1 MALST
6 QAAPPPDI
14 VTSDAAPAG
23 APRGH
28 DLRIATYNIHGGYGA
43 WPARAV
49 ERIVA
54 VIRELD
60 ADVIALQEVPLG
72 GTRAPDVLAHL
83 RDATGMHAVAGPTI
97 ETPERRYGNA
107 VLSRCPIRAARTLD
121 LSFHQREPRG
131 ALDADIDCSA
141 GPIRVVATHLGLSAN
156 ERSAQVQRLLAAFD
170 TGAMPVILMGDINEW
185 FVRGRALQALTTR
198 FRRAPAPR
206 TFPTAW
212 PVFSLDR
219 IWIHPGELL
228 VDVAVHRSMLARHA
242 SDHYPLVA
250 QMRVEPGAGTPLAG

>member
-1 MALST
+1 MALS
-6 QAAPPPDI
+6 QDPAPPPHV
-14 VTSDAAPAG
+14 VTADAAPAA
-23 APRGH
+23 APGGR

-49 ERIVA
+49 DRIAA
-54 VIRELD
+54 VIDELD

-72 GTRAPDVLAHL
+72 GTRVPDVLAHL

-97 ETPERRYGNA
+97 DTPERRYGNA

-121 LSFHQREPRG
+121 LSFHPREPRG

-141 GPIRVVATHLGLSAN
+141 GPIRVVATHLGLSAS

-170 TGAMPVILMGDINEW
+170 TGAMPVILLGDINEW
-185 FVRGRALQALTTR
+185 FVHGRALQALVTR

-206 TFPTAW
+206 TFPTVW

-228 VDVAVHRSMLARHA
+228 VDVVVHRSARARHA

-250 QMRVEPGAGTPLAG
+250 RMRATPATGTALAR